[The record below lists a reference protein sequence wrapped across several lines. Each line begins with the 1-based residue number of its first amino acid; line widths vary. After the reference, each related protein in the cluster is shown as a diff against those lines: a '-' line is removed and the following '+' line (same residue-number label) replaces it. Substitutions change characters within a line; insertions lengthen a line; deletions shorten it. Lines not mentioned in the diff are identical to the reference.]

1 MFCPL
6 TPMNDMVQPV
16 RIMFLH
22 NVPIRKT
29 VKNSL
34 TDQREVNRTKTRK
47 NRFSFVFF
55 GFRHVFPTGRFA
67 AKNSNT
73 SFNRISLYHYT

>member
-29 VKNSL
+29 VKKQN
-34 TDQREVNRTKTRK
+34 K
-47 NRFSFVFF
+47 NKKKQVFF

-73 SFNRISLYHYT
+73 SFNRISLYLYT